1 MSSNHLTARI
11 LSISLMLA
19 LPFTGLKADIVV
31 IVNKEN
37 SSTSLTTEQL
47 VDIYMGRQRYF
58 PNGDLALRIDQDPNS
73 EIRSDFYQKLI
84 NKSIAEVNAYWARLL
99 FTGQATPPN
108 VLENTQSILKAVRDN
123 PGAVAYIDSKDVDDT
138 VKVIGNV
145 N

>member
-1 MSSNHLTARI
+1 
-11 LSISLMLA
+11 MLA